1 MNPDRLFDSL
11 CEALARTPDRGEGIP
26 PGLRPACVLVPL
38 HPRGSDI
45 DFVFVQRSERLPHHA
60 GQIAFPGGSRDEG
73 EDDLSCALREAREEV
88 NLEPERVRVLGAI
101 EPCLTPSG
109 FHIRPFVGRL
119 LVDPGAL
126 RPDPGEIAR
135 VFTLPLGELA
145 APGVYRVANRPDG
158 RPLEAFVCQ
167 GEVIWGATA
176 RILRRVLELATGE
189 APRPEGPFPWGQIRI

>member
-1 MNPDRLFDSL
+1 MPESVFDSL
-11 CEALARTPDRGEGIP
+11 RAALAGTSAPGEAVP

-38 HPRGSDI
+38 HDRGSDV
-45 DFVFVQRSERLPHHA
+45 DLVFIQRSERLHHHA
-60 GQIAFPGGSRDEG
+60 GQIAFPGGSRHDD
-73 EDDLSCALREAREEV
+73 EDDLTCALREAREEV
-88 NLEPERVRVLGAI
+88 SLEAERVAVLGAV
-101 EPCLTPSG
+101 EPCVTATG
-109 FHIRPFVGRL
+109 FRIRPFVARL

-126 RPDPGEIAR
+126 RPDPVEIAR
-135 VFTLPLGELA
+135 IFTLPLRELA
-145 APGVYRVANRPDG
+145 APGVYRVAHRPGG